1 MKRDGYIIEEII
13 EWANLQN
20 SFDTVVRGTKRKS
33 TNEGK
38 WLIEH
43 RDAFLTSVR
52 NEIAS
57 GRVNVGNFHE
67 RHICENGKWR
77 DIQVFNMRSRIKV
90 NAVMSIVDKHIQKR
104 YIRTTAAS
112 IKRRGMHDLKA
123 YIEKDLRLYPN
134 EMRYIYK
141 FDIKKFYNTVQQDF
155 VMYAIRH
162 VFKDEKLISILEQ
175 WVRLLPSG
183 ISMGLRASQGLAN
196 LLLSVFLDHYLKDRY
211 GIKHF
216 YRYCDDGVI
225 ASGTKRYLWECNRI
239 VHERIEA
246 IGQTIKANQRVFP
259 VEQGVDFLGYV
270 IYPTH
275 TLLRKRVK
283 KKFARKLHKV
293 KSRKRRMEI
302 VGSFYGMAK
311 HADCKNLLRKLL
323 TKKEMRKFSEMGV
336 TYTPADGK
344 KRFQGK
350 TVRLGEIVNNEI
362 EIYDYEKDVKTKHGD
377 HRYLVSFKEKQTK
390 EFCKFFT
397 DSEELKAILDKVSEM
412 EDGFPFETIIRS
424 EYFDGGKVKYKFT

>member
-38 WLIEH
+38 WLIAH

-90 NAVMSIVDKHIQKR
+90 NSVMSIVDKHIQKR

-225 ASGTKRYLWECNRI
+225 ASATKRYLWECNGI

-259 VEQGVDFLGYV
+259 VEQGIDFLGYV

>member
-13 EWANLQN
+13 EWDNLQS
-20 SFDTVVRGTKRKS
+20 SFDTVVRGAKRKS

-38 WLIEH
+38 WLIAH
-43 RDAFLTSVR
+43 RDEFLASVR
-52 NEIAS
+52 NEIIS

-67 RHICENGKWR
+67 RHIYENGKWR

-90 NAVMSIVDKHIQKR
+90 NAVMSIVDKHLQKR

-112 IKRRGMHDLKA
+112 IKHRGMHDLKA
-123 YIEKDLRLYPN
+123 YIEKDLRLYPD

-141 FDIKKFYNTVQQDF
+141 FDIRKFYNTVQQDF

-162 VFKDEKLISILEQ
+162 VFKDKRLINILEQ
-175 WVRLLPSG
+175 WVRLLPDG

-225 ASGTKRYLWECNRI
+225 ASGKKSYLWECNSI

-246 IGQTIKANQRVFP
+246 IGQTIKGNQRVFP
-259 VEQGVDFLGYV
+259 VEQGIDFLGYV

-293 KSRKRRMEI
+293 KSRKRRIEI
-302 VGSFYGMAK
+302 VGSFFGMAK
-311 HADCKNLLRKLL
+311 HADCKNLLRKIL
-323 TKKEMRKFSEMGV
+323 TEKEMRKFSEMGV

-377 HRYLVSFKEKQTK
+377 HRYLVSFREKQTK

-397 DSEELKAILDKVSEM
+397 DSEELKAILDKVAEM
-412 EDGFPFETIIRS
+412 EDGFPFETVIRS